1 VEETVRSDS
10 GHDHRSSSRGSCRPG
25 ATSPRPALVPAVLL
39 LALAAGCGGTKS
51 YEPVTRLQPFTAEE
65 RQLYEAAADA
75 QYRLRV
81 GDTFRVAFKFEQQ
94 LNQENIRILPD
105 GRFTMAGMEG
115 VYAVGM
121 TVAEL
126 DSAITAH
133 FGRDYRSPDLSV
145 IMQELGSEQVYVF
158 GNVVRPGLVD
168 LPQRGGSVLQAIAMA
183 GGFAKGAQKEE
194 TVLIRVT
201 PEGYLH
207 RKYSLA
213 HIEKQPLDYT
223 LWDLQPYDIIYV
235 PQSTLGDFG
244 YFGDMVLR
252 NLWYISRV
260 FWDVYA
266 ISNLDK
272 VDVLTR

>member
-1 VEETVRSDS
+1 MSSDS
-10 GHDHRSSSRGSCRPG
+10 GLNHRGKSRSGCHRTVARVRRALG
-25 ATSPRPALVPAVLL
+25 ATLL
-39 LALAAGCGGTKS
+39 LATLVGGCGGTKS
-51 YEPVTRLQPFTAEE
+51 YEPVTRVQPFTAEE
-65 RQLYEAAADA
+65 KKLYEAAANA

-81 GDTFRVAFKFEQQ
+81 GDTFRVAFKYEQQ
-94 LNQENIRILPD
+94 LDQQNITILPD
-105 GRFTMAGMEG
+105 GRFTMAGLEG

-133 FGRDYRSPDLSV
+133 FARDYRNPELSV
-145 IMQELGSEQVYVF
+145 IVQELGSEQVYVF

-168 LPQRGGSVLQAIAMA
+168 LPPNGGSVLQAIAMA
-183 GGFAKGAQKEE
+183 GGFAKGAQREE

-213 HIEKQPLDYT
+213 HLEKQPLDFAI
-223 LWDLQPYDIIYV
+223 WDLQPYDIIYV
-235 PQSTLGDFG
+235 PQSPLGDFG

-266 ISNLDK
+266 IGNLDK
-272 VDVLTR
+272 VEVLTR